1 MSLPPFP
8 YLRIRLGMA
17 CATECA
23 SRGRRA
29 RATRRVL
36 SGLLALSLWATLG
49 SATGDLRTTLLPF
62 AGPFEAGSEPEVEPP
77 VLRFGDQAPEFYSPR
92 LIAELYAA
100 RDFEPA
106 WDRRRAQAMLALAQ
120 QSRADGFEP
129 ADFHAEVIAAILDS
143 GELAS
148 LDPARRDAAE
158 LLLSDALLRY
168 VHHFRFGKL
177 NPEHINR
184 GGTFVKPADAE
195 QLKIDMA
202 RALAAADMQAELQL
216 MMPSPD
222 FYRNLKRGYQRY
234 LAIADRGGWS
244 DIPGGPNLRVG
255 AKDPRV
261 LMIREH
267 LGVTD
272 GYDPGYVAEP
282 EVYDQDLADAIKAF
296 QRRSGLGADGI
307 VGPNTLRALNQ
318 PLDERLLAIRANLE
332 RMRWLYNDLP
342 PDYLFVDLT
351 AFELYLVRDG
361 EEVWRTKGIIGTVE
375 NQTPMFRDEMEHVV
389 FNPTWTVPRSIEK
402 KFRGVPTG
410 YKRVRSG
417 GQYYLVQQP
426 GPRNALGRV
435 KFMFPNGHAIYLH
448 DTPSRYLFSRAQR
461 AYSHGCIR
469 VHEPLTLAQYV
480 LNEPA
485 WNEGAI
491 NRVVRRGST
500 RWVHLDEHLPVLLYY
515 LTAKADDQGRVGFR
529 RDIYHRDRRLLAALD
544 GPVDGA
550 GRIAFAEPD
559 PDPEAAPED
568 RPADAEESAVAAADA
583 DESAPEPRQVAAD
596 SSAAAGAESAAEPRF
611 ADTSP
616 TDEAHEVAGN
626 STNGDVA
633 GTRSEPAD
641 DDAIAAATNE
651 AHADA
656 AGAAAQAVASA
667 DVAADAEDSAAPA
680 PATTAVPAEMADG
693 TPELKAAEEPVT
705 DTRPAAPVDAEEPPA
720 DGTQEPTM
728 VDISVDTSR
737 VLTSRTP
744 VLRLDVQQDFPGR
757 SGAAPP
763 APALLPARLDLSA
776 PEPPVHQSRTATQDA
791 AAGAGSAAAAHI
803 AD

>member
-1 MSLPPFP
+1 MPGTEVSDMSLPPFP
-8 YLRIRLGMA
+8 YLRLRLGMP
-17 CATECA
+17 CATECG
-23 SRGRRA
+23 SPGRRA
-29 RATRRVL
+29 RATRRVM

-49 SATGDLRTTLLPF
+49 SATADLRTTLLPF
-62 AGPFEAGSEPEVEPP
+62 AGPFEAESEPEVEPP
-77 VLRFGDQAPEFYSPR
+77 VLRFGDQALDLYSPR

-100 RDFEPA
+100 RDFAPA
-106 WDRRRAQAMLALAQ
+106 WDRRHAEAMLALAQ

-129 ADFHAEVIAAILDS
+129 ADFHAEAIAAILDS
-143 GELAS
+143 GDLAS
-148 LDPARRDAAE
+148 TDPSRRDAAE

-177 NPEHINR
+177 NPEHVNR
-184 GGTFVKPADAE
+184 GRTFVKPADAE
-195 QLKIDMA
+195 QLKADMA
-202 RALAAADMQAELQL
+202 QALAAADMQAELPL

-255 AKDPRV
+255 AQDPRV
-261 LMIREH
+261 PMIREH
-267 LGVTD
+267 LRVTD
-272 GYDPGYVAEP
+272 GYEPGYVAEP
-282 EVYDQDLADAIKAF
+282 DVYDQDLADAIKAF

-351 AFELYLVRDG
+351 AFELYLVRNH

-375 NQTPMFRDEMEHVV
+375 NQTPMFRDEMEYVV

-402 KFRGVPTG
+402 KFRGVPAG

-469 VHEPLTLAQYV
+469 VHEPLTLAQQV

-485 WNEGAI
+485 WSDGEI

-544 GPVDGA
+544 EQVLDGA
-550 GRIAFAEPD
+550 GRIAFAEPE
-559 PDPEAAPED
+559 PEPEAAPED
-568 RPADAEESAVAAADA
+568 GPAAADDTAVAAADA
-583 DESAPEPRQVAAD
+583 DDAAPAPRQAAVD
-596 SSAAAGAESAAEPRF
+596 SPATTGAEPAAEPRSASMLP
-611 ADTSP
+611 ADES
-616 TDEAHEVAGN
+616 AEVAGN
-626 STNGDVA
+626 NTNGDAVETGA
-633 GTRSEPAD
+633 APAAD
-641 DDAIAAATNE
+641 DESVAATSE
-651 AHADA
+651 ADA
-656 AGAAAQAVASA
+656 APQPLANADVTAKADLVEIDLEVDVDDPAQTTDTEAKAAGQSA
-667 DVAADAEDSAAPA
+667 TDDDGTGVGRVAADAEDSAASVPVS
-680 PATTAVPAEMADG
+680 TAVPADTADD
-693 TPELKAAEEPVT
+693 TPALKAADEPATDTQPVT
-705 DTRPAAPVDAEEPPA
+705 PADAEEPPTS
-720 DGTQEPTM
+720 GTQEPTM

-737 VLTSRTP
+737 V
-744 VLRLDVQQDFPGR
+744 
-757 SGAAPP
+757 
-763 APALLPARLDLSA
+763 
-776 PEPPVHQSRTATQDA
+776 H
-791 AAGAGSAAAAHI
+791 
-803 AD
+803 

>member
-8 YLRIRLGMA
+8 YLRLKLGVC
-17 CATECA
+17 CAADCA
-23 SRGRRA
+23 SPFRRA
-29 RATRRVL
+29 RAIRRAV
-36 SGLLALSLWATLG
+36 SVMLALVLLTALGAAT
-49 SATGDLRTTLLPF
+49 ADLRTTLLPF

-77 VLRFGDQAPEFYSPR
+77 VVGFGGQEIKLYSPR

-100 RDFEPA
+100 RDFAPA
-106 WDRRRAQAMLALAQ
+106 WDRRHAQAMLALAQ

-129 ADFHAEVIAAILDS
+129 ADFHAEAIAAILDS

-148 LDPARRDAAE
+148 PDPARRDAAE

-177 NPEHINR
+177 NPEHVNR
-184 GGTFVKPADAE
+184 GRTFVKPADAE
-195 QLKIDMA
+195 QLKADMA
-202 RALAAADMQAELQL
+202 RALAAADMQAELPS

-255 AKDPRV
+255 AQDPRV
-261 LMIREH
+261 PMIREH
-267 LGVTD
+267 LRVTD
-272 GYDPGYVAEP
+272 GYEPGYVAEP
-282 EVYDQDLADAIKAF
+282 DVYDQDLADAIKAF

-351 AFELYLVRDG
+351 AFELYLVRSH

-375 NQTPMFRDEMEHVV
+375 NQTPMFRDEMEYVV

-402 KFRGVPTG
+402 KFRGVPAG

-469 VHEPLTLAQYV
+469 VHEPLTLAQHV

-485 WNEGAI
+485 WNDGEI

-544 GPVDGA
+544 EQVLDGA
-550 GRIAFAEPD
+550 GRIAFAEPE
-559 PDPEAAPED
+559 PEPEPEAAPED
-568 RPADAEESAVAAADA
+568 GPAAADDTAVAAADA
-583 DESAPEPRQVAAD
+583 DDAAPEPRQAALD
-596 SSAAAGAESAAEPRF
+596 SPATTGAEPAAEPRSASTPS
-611 ADTSP
+611 ADES
-616 TDEAHEVAGN
+616 DEVAEN
-626 STNGDVA
+626 STNGDAVETGA
-633 GTRSEPAD
+633 APAAD
-641 DDAIAAATNE
+641 DEIAAATSE
-651 AHADA
+651 ADA
-656 AGAAAQAVASA
+656 ETRGAAAPLGANADVTAKADLVETDLEVDVEDPAQTTDTEATAAAQSA
-667 DVAADAEDSAAPA
+667 TGDDGTSVGRVAADTEDSAASVPVG
-680 PATTAVPAEMADG
+680 TTVPAETADD
-693 TPELKAAEEPVT
+693 TPALKAADEPVT
-705 DTRPAAPVDAEEPPA
+705 DTQPVTPADAEEPPTS
-720 DGTQEPTM
+720 DTQEPTM

-737 VLTSRTP
+737 VR
-744 VLRLDVQQDFPGR
+744 
-757 SGAAPP
+757 
-763 APALLPARLDLSA
+763 
-776 PEPPVHQSRTATQDA
+776 
-791 AAGAGSAAAAHI
+791 
-803 AD
+803 